1 MKKVFFV
8 IALAVIILTGCASY
22 TIWYRQDGVVPFNY
36 YQAVKNTGERLVFIS
51 PVLASN
57 HRQSGLYIITNPED
71 IDTALD
77 TIGDPGV
84 IRPNDLNIAIRPFSP
99 VIIMSSR
106 DIPTVDRVNNFNI
119 SNQDGIAGFSLPPS
133 VDHFFYAYITIKQ
146 NYRWG
151 SNDPTEV
158 RVGVIQLPPGSE
170 DIYIAFS
177 ERGGEMVVSGDTT
190 PAAVKN
196 AYNKTNGYYGQLLGK
211 KDQTGFINIGFK
223 ERFEIVRITPP
234 PQNIAPPVVRER
246 YSIPVTA
253 TLIGD
258 YAKYNVITER
268 NIVGK
273 SERWQLSKDQ
283 ILDWIELNK
292 DNVDFANAL
301 AICTIIADEYDY
313 RMGEFVCVDYCAM
326 FIGIDAKANR
336 GRLGEKTILVM
347 DDDHIW
353 MRINIPNK
361 YRDSNGGIKNSD
373 YLWVDPTWFDNDS
386 NYNFNFFTWGGNVP
400 QFMEGGGGG
409 GHQCHKLGKTYLGQ
423 PGKSPIVPGFTYSVV
438 YDGSK
443 YICVEDDFG
452 RRRQQGF

>member
-1 MKKVFFV
+1 MKKVCFV
-8 IALAVIILTGCASY
+8 IVLVAMVLAGCASY

-36 YQAVKNTGERLVFIS
+36 YQAVKNSGERLVFIS

-57 HRQSGLYIITNPED
+57 HRQCGLYIITNQED
-71 IDTALD
+71 IQKALD

-84 IRPNDLNIAIRPFSP
+84 IRPNDLNNAIKPFSP

-106 DIPTVDRVNNFNI
+106 DIPTVDRVNNHNI

-133 VDHFFYAYITIKQ
+133 VDQFFYVYITIKQ
-146 NYRWG
+146 NYKWG
-151 SNDPTEV
+151 SNDPTEI
-158 RVGVIQLPPGSE
+158 RVGTMQLPPGSE

-177 ERGGEMVVSGDTT
+177 EKEGKMVVSADTNLAT
-190 PAAVKN
+190 VKN
-196 AYNKTNGYYGQLLGK
+196 AYDKTTGFYGQLLGK
-211 KDQTGFINIGFK
+211 KEQVGFIEIGFK
-223 ERFEIVRITPP
+223 ERFEIVRINPP

-246 YSIPVTA
+246 YTIPVTA
-253 TLIGD
+253 TLIGE
-258 YAKYNVITER
+258 YAKYNVITEH

-273 SERWQLSKDQ
+273 SAPWELSKPQ
-283 ILDWIELNK
+283 ILDWIDLNK
-292 DNVDFANAL
+292 DNADFVNAL
-301 AICTIIADEYDY
+301 AICTIIADTYDY
-313 RMGEFVCVDYCAM
+313 RRGEFVCVDYCAM

-336 GRLGEKTILVM
+336 GRLEEKIIFVM

-353 MRINIPNK
+353 MRINIPNN
-361 YRDSNGGIKNSD
+361 YRDSSGGIKSAD

-400 QFMEGGGGG
+400 QFMGGGS
-409 GHQCHKLGKTYLGQ
+409 GHLCHKLGKTYLGQ

-443 YICVEDDFG
+443 YVCVEDDFG